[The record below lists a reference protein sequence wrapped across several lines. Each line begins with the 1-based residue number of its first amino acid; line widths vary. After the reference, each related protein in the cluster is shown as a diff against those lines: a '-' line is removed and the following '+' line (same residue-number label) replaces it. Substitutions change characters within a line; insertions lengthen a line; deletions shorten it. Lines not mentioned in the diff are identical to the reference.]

1 MISMSVPLKL
11 VAEAHIKG
19 ARYEKQNN
27 HSAEDE
33 IIHTAKNLALLNL
46 ETTDTASYY
55 LRLFVVIP
63 VSQVFAG

>member
-1 MISMSVPLKL
+1 MKRRRAIKLTTMISMSVPLKL

-33 IIHTAKNLALLNL
+33 IIHTAKNLA
-46 ETTDTASYY
+46 Y
-55 LRLFVVIP
+55 
-63 VSQVFAG
+63 